1 LSDPAKSDLSGDTA
15 AQPPAYLELLSRFH
29 ANLTDRRPLGVAVSG
44 GSDSLG
50 LLIGLAA
57 VMRPEKLVALTVDH
71 GLRAGSA
78 EEARRVKVRCRR
90 LGIRHETLRWQSGQP
105 VTGLQA
111 AARAARYGLLAEA
124 CERLGLS
131 AMVTAHTRDDQ
142 NETLVMRQARST
154 SEKAPGL
161 AGIPPATLFDGR
173 MWVLRPL
180 LDCHREQVRQFLREA
195 GAADWIE
202 DPSNQDPRFERV
214 RVRARLADHPALRQ
228 GSDGADIAARRS
240 RLARQAAGLIDE
252 RCHVDAAGLVRMRCE
267 AHDPSDPAMAALEAL
282 IDWLGGAARPL
293 DRRGKATL
301 ASFIA
306 SGAKGGEGAA
316 TNLGRVLIRRL
327 NGHLVLR
334 RENRDIGKLVLEPGE
349 TGIWDRRF
357 QIRNLSRSTALKV
370 AGGGEHGIMPCFGRD
385 NGASQ
390 RILTAE
396 EGVVGGYICQA
407 LAGRASRILP
417 VYQLPVAQAVARLAG
432 LRPFPACPW
441 PAAMKQAVGE
451 TTKAE

>member
-1 LSDPAKSDLSGDTA
+1 MSDPAKSVLSGDTA
-15 AQPPAYLELLSRFH
+15 AQPPAYLELLRRFH

-78 EEARRVKVRCRR
+78 EEARRVKTRCRR

-111 AARAARYGLLAEA
+111 AARAARYGLLAET

-131 AMVTAHTRDDQ
+131 AVATAHTRDDQ
-142 NETLVMRQARST
+142 NETLVMRRARSA
-154 SEKAPGL
+154 SEEAPGL

-180 LDCHREQVRQFLREA
+180 LDCDREQVRQFLREA

-214 RVRARLADHPALRQ
+214 RVRARLADHPALQQ
-228 GSDGADIAARRS
+228 GSDSADIATRRS
-240 RLARQAAGLIDE
+240 RLARQAAGLIEE

-267 AHDPSDPAMAALEAL
+267 AHDPSDPAMAALEAM

-306 SGAKGGEGAA
+306 SDAKGGEGAA
-316 TNLGRVLIRRL
+316 TSLGRVLIRRW
-327 NGHLVLR
+327 NGQYVLR
-334 RENRDIGKLVLEPGE
+334 RESRDIGKLVLEPE
-349 TGIWDRRF
+349 ESGIWDRRF
-357 QIRNLSRSTALKV
+357 QIRNLSRSATLEV
-370 AGGGEHGIMPCFGRD
+370 SGGGEHGVMPCFCRD
-385 NGASQ
+385 DGVSKGSF
-390 RILTAE
+390 TDE
-396 EGVVGGYICQA
+396 DCVVGGYVCQA

-417 VYQLPVAQAVARLAG
+417 LYQLPVAQAVARLAG

-441 PAAMKQAVGE
+441 PAAMKEAGAE

>member
-1 LSDPAKSDLSGDTA
+1 
-15 AQPPAYLELLSRFH
+15 
-29 ANLTDRRPLGVAVSG
+29 VAVSG

-57 VMRPEKLVALTVDH
+57 VMRPVKLVALTVDH

-78 EEARRVKVRCRR
+78 EEARRVKARCRQ
-90 LGIRHETLRWQSGQP
+90 LGIRHETLRWQSGRP
-105 VTGLQA
+105 LTGVQA

-124 CERLGLS
+124 CQRLGLS
-131 AMVTAHTRDDQ
+131 AVATAHTRDDQ
-142 NETLVMRQARST
+142 NETLVMRRARSI
-154 SEKAPGL
+154 SDDAPGL
-161 AGIPPATLFDGR
+161 AGIPPATLFEGS

-180 LDCHREQVRQFLREA
+180 LDCDREEVRQFLCEA
-195 GAADWIE
+195 GASDWIE

-228 GSDGADIAARRS
+228 ESDGADIAARRL

-267 AHDPSDPAMAALEAL
+267 AHDPSDATLAALEAL
-282 IDWLGGAARPL
+282 IDWLGGAVRPL

-301 ASFIA
+301 ARFIA
-306 SGAKGGEGAA
+306 SSAKGGEGAA
-316 TNLGRVLIRRL
+316 TSLGRVLIRRL
-327 NGHLVLR
+327 KGDLVLR
-334 RENRDIGKLVLEPGE
+334 RENRDIGKLVLESQE
-349 TGIWDRRF
+349 SGIWDRRF
-357 QIRNLSRSTALKV
+357 QIRNLSRSAALGV
-370 AGGGEHGIMPCFGRD
+370 AGGGEHGIMPCFGHD
-385 NGASQ
+385 KGASQ

-396 EGVVGGYICQA
+396 EGVLGGYICQA

-417 VYQLPVAQAVARLAG
+417 LYQLPVAQAVARLAG

-441 PAAMKQAVGE
+441 PAAMKEAGAE